1 MRSTIVRTLMVVAL
15 CGAVAVAQEA
25 MPSAAAVL
33 RELQAGN
40 DHHVAKKYQHPHQTA
55 ARQRELSSSQH
66 PHAIILSC
74 ADSRVAPEIILDQG
88 LGDLFD
94 VRVAGNIAADTE
106 LASIEYAA
114 VHLHSPLLVVLGH
127 QKCGAV
133 TAAAEGGEAE
143 GHLPSLLGLIRPAVA
158 SAKGQPGD
166 LIDNAVRI
174 NVENVV
180 RQVRG
185 SRPVLAPLVDRGAL
199 TVVGAVYS
207 LDSGKVNWLPDG
219 QTKKA
224 AWLEAPSAS
233 AQCAVPPQ

>member
-1 MRSTIVRTLMVVAL
+1 MRSAIIRILVGATLFS
-15 CGAVAVAQEA
+15 AVAVAQDA

-33 RELQAGN
+33 KELQAGN
-40 DHHVAKKYQHPHQTA
+40 DHHVAKKYLHPHQSVE
-55 ARQRELSSSQH
+55 RQRELSSAQH
-66 PHAIILSC
+66 PHAIVLSC
-74 ADSRVAPEIILDQG
+74 ADSRVAPEIVLDQG

-94 VRVAGNIAADTE
+94 VRVAGNVASDTE

-114 VHLHSPLLVVLGH
+114 EHLHSPLLVVMGH

-133 TAAAEGGEAE
+133 TAAAESGEAA
-143 GHLPSLLGLIRPAVA
+143 GHLPSLINMIRPAVA

-180 RQVRG
+180 RQIRG
-185 SRPVLAPLVDRGAL
+185 SKPVLAPLVDRGAL

-207 LDSGKVNWLPDG
+207 LDTGKVAWLPG
-219 QTKKA
+219 GPAKKM
-224 AWLEAPSAS
+224 AWLEPPSAS
-233 AQCAVPPQ
+233 AQCAVSR